1 MKNVSVD
8 EWDWCIDDE
17 TRLDPWFRI
26 YREVEEKFT
35 VKSDDAT
42 RVFRVQDSRR
52 RCYFV
57 KHITPSSIR
66 EHLIAF
72 FSSKAKNICES
83 SQLLRS
89 LELPCVNYPGWG
101 KNGTESMI
109 LSEEIPET
117 EPALEY
123 WFRSCA
129 QNSARR
135 REFVS
140 NLAGLISRCITS
152 SVLLPDISLDNI
164 LIKQDGSSLYLLN
177 PINAETSDEALSQTE
192 RTPYLNPFIELR
204 GEISPENIS
213 IALHEA
219 GFSGNSIDISELLR
233 SRIDSF
239 EEEIEDGNW
248 PDYAM
253 HVLEGEPG
261 PLYRTVQKE
270 NSLLRVRNTIWRT
283 PVPEPNDANSVP
295 EDVPEEEAQEIWTDS
310 FKAMLLRYHCARVP
324 LSWEL
329 FEDGRS
335 ILRYAT
341 AYDDIFASGFDQ

>member
-1 MKNVSVD
+1 MKNVSID

-26 YREVEEKFT
+26 YHEVEEKFT

-42 RVFRVQDSRR
+42 CVFRVQDSSQ

-66 EHLIAF
+66 EHLMAF
-72 FSSKAKNICES
+72 FSSKAKNIFES
-83 SQLLRS
+83 SRLLRS
-89 LELPCVNYPGWG
+89 LALPCVSYPGWG

-109 LSEEIPET
+109 LAEEIPET
-117 EPALEY
+117 EIALEY

-129 QNSARR
+129 QDSARR

-140 NLAGLISRCITS
+140 NLAALMSRCVTS
-152 SVLLPDISLDNI
+152 SALIPEISLDNI
-164 LIKQDGSSLYLLN
+164 LVKHDGSSLYLLN
-177 PINAETSDEALSQTE
+177 PINAERSDDVLSPSE
-192 RTPYLNPFIELR
+192 RLPYLNPFIELR
-204 GEISPENIS
+204 GETSPENIS

-233 SRIDSF
+233 SQISSF
-239 EEEIEDGNW
+239 EEEVEDGNW
-248 PDYAM
+248 PDYAA
-253 HVLEGEPG
+253 HVLDGEPG

-270 NSLLRVRNTIWRT
+270 NSLLRIRNTIWRT
-283 PVPEPNDANSVP
+283 PVPEPDDTNSVP
-295 EDVPEEEAQEIWTDS
+295 EDVPEDDAQEIWVDS
-310 FKAMLLRYHCARVP
+310 FKALLLRYHCARVP
-324 LSWEL
+324 LSWEV

-335 ILRYAT
+335 VIRYAT
-341 AYDDIFASGFDQ
+341 AYDDIFSCGFDQ

>member
-1 MKNVSVD
+1 MKNVSID

-26 YREVEEKFT
+26 CHEVEEKFT
-35 VKSDDAT
+35 VKADDAT
-42 RVFRVQDSRR
+42 RVFRVQDSSQ
-52 RCYFV
+52 RCYYV

-72 FSSKAKNICES
+72 FSSKAKNIFES
-83 SQLLRS
+83 SQMLRD

-109 LSEEIPET
+109 LAEEIPET
-117 EPALEY
+117 ESALEY

-129 QNSARR
+129 QDSARR

-140 NLAGLISRCITS
+140 NLAGLISRCVTS
-152 SVLLPDISLDNI
+152 SVLIPEISLDNI
-164 LIKQDGSSLYLLN
+164 LVKRDGSSLYLLN
-177 PINAETSDEALSQTE
+177 PINAGHSDEPLSQSE
-192 RTPYLNPFIELR
+192 WLPYLTPFIELR
-204 GEISPENIS
+204 GETSPENIG

-219 GFSGNSIDISELLR
+219 GFSENSIDISEILR
-233 SRIDSF
+233 DRINSF
-239 EEEIEDGNW
+239 EEEIEDGSW
-248 PDYAM
+248 PDYAA
-253 HVLEGEPG
+253 HVLDGEAG

-283 PVPEPNDANSVP
+283 PVPEPDDANSVP
-295 EDVPEEEAQEIWTDS
+295 EEVPEEDAQNIWTDS
-310 FKAMLLRYHCARVP
+310 FKALLLRYHCARVP

-335 ILRYAT
+335 IIRYAT
-341 AYDDIFASGFDQ
+341 AYDDIFASGFNQ